1 MQLTATGA
9 VQASAAMARARRPR
23 GAALRSL
30 ARDSPVPILIAGPF
44 RAGRQGQWRDP
55 LTR

>member
-23 GAALRSL
+23 GTALRSL